1 MKRVI
6 KYILAA
12 VVALIFIGTFI
23 LLFNHSKKKPDV
35 YEDVTAK
42 VDTIERMAVVTG
54 KIVPRDE
61 VNIKPQISGII
72 SEIFMKAG
80 QTVKVNDVIAKV
92 RVIPDMGSL
101 SSAENRLR
109 LAKINEAQAQ
119 TNYDR
124 EKNLFDKQLVSA
136 NEFDQIRQALDQAKE
151 EVRAARESLEIT
163 RDGVSSGNAST
174 STTLI
179 RSTIDGLILDI
190 PVKIGTT
197 VTLSNTFN
205 DGTTIATVANMNDLI
220 FDGNVDETEVG
231 KLSEGMPVEITVGA
245 LQGVTMNANLEYI
258 SPKATENNG
267 ANQFQ
272 IKAAVAPQDG
282 VTIRSGYSANAKI
295 AIDRVEGVVAVPE
308 STVEFE
314 GENAYVYKKDGE
326 TYVRTPITV
335 GLSDGVEIEVKSGL
349 KSGDVV
355 RGNKIIETKKTS
367 ENE

>member
-136 NEFDQIRQALDQAKE
+136 DEIDQI
-151 EVRAARESLEIT
+151 RAARESLEIT

>member
-1 MKRVI
+1 
-6 KYILAA
+6 
-12 VVALIFIGTFI
+12 
-23 LLFNHSKKKPDV
+23 
-35 YEDVTAK
+35 
-42 VDTIERMAVVTG
+42 
-54 KIVPRDE
+54 
-61 VNIKPQISGII
+61 
-72 SEIFMKAG
+72 
-80 QTVKVNDVIAKV
+80 
-92 RVIPDMGSL
+92 
-101 SSAENRLR
+101 
-109 LAKINEAQAQ
+109 
-119 TNYDR
+119 
-124 EKNLFDKQLVSA
+124 
-136 NEFDQIRQALDQAKE
+136 
-151 EVRAARESLEIT
+151 
-163 RDGVSSGNAST
+163 
-174 STTLI
+174 
-179 RSTIDGLILDI
+179 
-190 PVKIGTT
+190 
-197 VTLSNTFN
+197 
-205 DGTTIATVANMNDLI
+205 MNDLI